1 MTLESYLVAAFAVVL
16 TGISKSGFAG
26 GLGIV
31 GVPLVAL
38 TMSLQAARSFCS
50 PSSLGSISFRFGDIG
65 TPGKPA

>member
-38 TMSLQAARSFCS
+38 TMSPQAAAAIPYTFWHK
-50 PSSLGSISFRFGDIG
+50 SL
-65 TPGKPA
+65 